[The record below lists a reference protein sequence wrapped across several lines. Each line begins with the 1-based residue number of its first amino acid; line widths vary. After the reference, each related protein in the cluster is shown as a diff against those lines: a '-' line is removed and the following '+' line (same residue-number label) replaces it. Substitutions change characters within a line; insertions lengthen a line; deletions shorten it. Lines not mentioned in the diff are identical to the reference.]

1 MDDQTP
7 KQDNQSSSNSSG
19 QTGINDNIDLAA
31 LQAELENSKAK
42 LAELTQISQQA
53 LADLQ
58 NFKKRTEEEKIKFVA
73 FANATLI
80 SDLLPILDNI
90 DRAMSHLPEDP
101 AAKEWANGIMAILK
115 QLEDAL
121 KARGLEY
128 IPTTGQTFDPN
139 HHEAVMTEAGPK
151 DQVIKE
157 LEKGYK
163 ISDRVLRRAK
173 VTVGN
178 TSEPAGE
185 NKAASSETSPEAPS
199 NSEELYT

>member
-1 MDDQTP
+1 MTDQTT
-7 KQDNQSSSNSSG
+7 QDSSSP
-19 QTGINDNIDLAA
+19 TGITADNVDLAA

-42 LAELTQISQQA
+42 LTELTQISQQA

-90 DRAMSHLPEDP
+90 DRAMTHLPEDP
-101 AAKEWANGIMAILK
+101 SAKEWANGIMAVLK
-115 QLEDAL
+115 QLEEAL

-128 IPTTGQTFDPN
+128 IATTGQTFDPA
-139 HHEAVMTEAGPK
+139 HHEALMTEPGPK

-157 LEKGYK
+157 IEKGYK

-178 TSEPAGE
+178 TATPSTDKKPENAEESLPPAD
-185 NKAASSETSPEAPS
+185 STDSV
-199 NSEELYT
+199 YT

>member
-1 MDDQTP
+1 MSDQTTA
-7 KQDNQSSSNSSG
+7 QDST
-19 QTGINDNIDLAA
+19 TGITADNIDLTA
-31 LQAELENSKAK
+31 LQTELENSKAK
-42 LAELTQISQQA
+42 LVELTQISQQA

-90 DRAMSHLPEDP
+90 DRAMAHLPEEP
-101 AAKEWANGIMAILK
+101 SAKEWANGIMAVLK
-115 QLEDAL
+115 QLEEAL

-128 IPTTGQTFDPN
+128 IATTGQTFDPV
-139 HHEAVMTEAGPK
+139 HHEALMTEPGPK

-157 LEKGYK
+157 IEKGYK
-163 ISDRVLRRAK
+163 ITDRVLRRAK

-178 TSEPAGE
+178 TPNPASD
-185 NKAASSETSPEAPS
+185 NKPETLEERLSAADS
-199 NSEELYT
+199 NDNLYT